1 MVSTP
6 HFLSAQRLTPRHRGP
21 SPASRRRGIAAATA
35 VLLAATG
42 AGASLAATQVTQTNT
57 NKLTAVGPVNTE
69 YGFPSWYE
77 DSNKTRVELCLDA
90 ENPLCGFLPGDI
102 PDETAPI
109 SFPGNFPEEAFYM
122 LAGSELALPGG
133 GRAVL
138 VLGLEA
144 AFANTVTEGDQVVFG
159 RQRIVVKGA
168 PANTTLTFRH
178 PYGTI
183 TIDTDGSGDGKLVED
198 ISPAA
203 GNFTTALKSNIGPFL
218 KWDPAAAPAAPAG
231 YLGDPGQDHT
241 VTGSPTGYNKFSVNG
256 GGLALETDQFTVQGK
271 ISTNQGVNTDSAV
284 LNGSMIDVFASS
296 GNGARSRG

>member
-1 MVSTP
+1 
-6 HFLSAQRLTPRHRGP
+6 
-21 SPASRRRGIAAATA
+21 
-35 VLLAATG
+35 
-42 AGASLAATQVTQTNT
+42 
-57 NKLTAVGPVNTE
+57 
-69 YGFPSWYE
+69 
-77 DSNKTRVELCLDA
+77 
-90 ENPLCGFLPGDI
+90 
-102 PDETAPI
+102 
-109 SFPGNFPEEAFYM
+109 M

-241 VTGSPTGYNKFSVNG
+241 VTGSPTG
-256 GGLALETDQFTVQGK
+256 FT
-271 ISTNQGVNTDSAV
+271 
-284 LNGSMIDVFASS
+284 
-296 GNGARSRG
+296 